1 MTRNNIVKWAQD
13 AGVMP
18 LGCDATEDQWQSL
31 ELFTALVLTAE
42 RQRQAHGAA
51 YWTAYEYDVAAEERE
66 ECAKLCFQMWNKW
79 LDSED
84 KSNFRPPDA
93 EDCAAAIRARGAAMT
108 QDEKDVL
115 QNALDEA
122 MVEIRGRNS

>member
-1 MTRNNIVKWAQD
+1 MTRDNIVKWAQD

-18 LGCDATEDQWQSL
+18 PGCDATEDQWQSL

-42 RQRQAHGAA
+42 RRRQAHGAA

-66 ECAKLCFQMWNKW
+66 ECAKICGRIA
-79 LDSED
+79 DSVSYELSTSAM
-84 KSNFRPPDA
+84 KCY
-93 EDCAAAIRARGAAMT
+93 EAIRARGVGMT